1 MSILNEQFFTLFHEI
16 TGALRTQLNQ
26 RLKPLGLTQ
35 AKWRTLLCLS
45 LAEKPLKQ
53 TEIAMRTGIEG
64 ATLVGLLD
72 RLAASGWV
80 VRENTSNDRRSK
92 IVNLSPK
99 AQKKLAS
106 IRQIINELRDETL
119 SIFSQQELKMCIKLL
134 LRIKSHLKNNHDKK
148 ILTKI

>member
-1 MSILNEQFFTLFHEI
+1 MPTLNEQFFTLFHEI
-16 TGALRTQLNQ
+16 TNAVRTQLNQ

-53 TEIAMRTGIEG
+53 TEIAVRTGIEG

-72 RLAASGWV
+72 RLAASGWI
-80 VRENTSNDRRSK
+80 VRENTSHDRRSK

-99 AQKKLAS
+99 AHKKLIP
-106 IRQIINELRDETL
+106 IRKIVNELRNETL
-119 SIFSQQELKMCIKLL
+119 NILSQQELTMCIKLL
-134 LRIKSHLKNNHDKK
+134 LRIKLHLKSNHDKK
-148 ILTKI
+148 ILAKI